1 MKQNHETTGKESAVS
16 PVVGV
21 MLMLVVTI
29 IIAGVVAVFAG
40 GITGNTETTPTAI
53 ISAEYSQS
61 SGLTLVHKGGDVI
74 DFTKATVIVSPST
87 GFGTGY
93 RTLYWD
99 VPMSAKKLDAGE
111 TLSGIGT
118 KTGDV
123 YYIQETKYDKGTA
136 KDPNALYSAY
146 GFSKDTNAGNYFTL
160 KIEQDGKT
168 VAETEV
174 KINP

>member
-1 MKQNHETTGKESAVS
+1 MKQNSITKKDAAVS

-53 ISAEYSQS
+53 ISAEYSQTN
-61 SGLTLVHKGGDVI
+61 GLVINHNGGDVI
-74 DFTKATVIVSPST
+74 DFEKATIVVSPST
-87 GFGTGY
+87 GFGSGY

-99 VPMSAKKLDAGE
+99 VATPRNAKLDAGE
-111 TLSGIGT
+111 SLTIAAPVQSN
-118 KTGDV
+118 
-123 YYIQETKYDKGTA
+123 KYDQEDSKKA
-136 KDPNALYSAY
+136 INAQYSAY
-146 GFSKDTNAGNYFTL
+146 GFDKPSNAGNYFTL
-160 KIEQDGKT
+160 KIEQNGKT

-174 KINP
+174 RINA